1 MEIYSI
7 YLLFTERYLYAEG
20 LVANGIWSFS
30 TFYIC
35 FNILIVA
42 GDVAKIVKSRNSKS
56 MFGISLLKILL

>member
-1 MEIYSI
+1 MEVYSI

-20 LVANGIWSFS
+20 LVADGIWVFS

-42 GDVAKIVKSRNSKS
+42 GVVAKIVKSRSSES
-56 MFGISLLKILL
+56 MFGVSLLNILL